1 MLAAVP
7 GISTVIARR
16 LLDEFGSV
24 AAVAAA
30 DAGRL
35 ATVEG
40 MGPRRVAALRRA
52 VCDL

>member
-24 AAVAAA
+24 AAVASA

-40 MGPRRVAALRRA
+40 MGPRRVTALRRA
-52 VCDL
+52 VRDV